1 MTLLNKVTT
10 NTIHFPQFIQ
20 FQLDRADASGTE
32 ILILLLYLAVQLD
45 LPTVTDW
52 NRRGWIEDICNVMLR
67 RFISIMSQSIPTGYM
82 PPPPGNPGEI
92 FFERAN
98 PGNPGKFFCLI
109 PCPGAKNYCRIP
121 RGGGGKIF
129 P

>member
-1 MTLLNKVTT
+1 MVHDPVEQGHDKYNS
-10 NTIHFPQFIQ
+10 FPQFIQ

-52 NRRGWIEDICNVMLR
+52 NRRGGIEDICNVMLR

-92 FFERAN
+92 FLSELIPATRAN
-98 PGNPGKFFCLI
+98 FFV
-109 PCPGAKNYCRIP
+109 
-121 RGGGGKIF
+121 
-129 P
+129 